1 MKIFGIILII
11 IGLVDIIY
19 EKPPSK
25 EEKQIE
31 AKIDELQKSKSVNL
45 LLINDRKVNV
55 GIIVLGLIFVL
66 LD

>member
-55 GIIVLGLIFVL
+55 GIIVLGLILVL

>member
-11 IGLVDIIY
+11 IGLVGIIY
-19 EKPPSK
+19 EKPPSI

-45 LLINDRKVNV
+45 LLINDRKANV
-55 GIIVLGLIFVL
+55 GIIVLGSS
-66 LD
+66 